1 MMPSIVSSSVD
12 VPRPSDG
19 SKMQLECLELAGCT
33 LDRYISSD
41 NSRPSFLEITGIA
54 AQRSPT
60 CSGLNAGDYRN
71 LEVLLNHP
79 NLSQLKILNK
89 VPLPPEIMEHFA
101 HMQCHC
107 LMGVFPEISRV
118 WLAIDSN
125 IYVWAF
131 EHGCDVAYFDGLGET
146 IVSVGLVKPKPGV
159 FQSFVKY
166 LLVLTTTVEI
176 VVLGVTFSSSKN
188 DGSSEFQEIHLVPE
202 PVFVLPTDGVSMMS
216 VKSTAKGRIF
226 MGGKD
231 GCLYEITY
239 QAQLGWFGKHCKKV
253 NHSTS
258 ALSFLVPS
266 FLNAALY
273 DEDPIVKIEVDN
285 SRNILYTLSEKGCIE
300 VFDLGADGEG
310 LSRVVRFTQGK
321 ILTSAL
327 DIVKTLEPINF
338 KPVVAISAVEESE
351 SEHLN
356 LVAVTQTG
364 ARLYFST
371 GSGDANQGGS
381 QRPQYLTL
389 LHVRLPPGFT
399 PNASVL
405 RPKQVHSAVH
415 ENGCLVMVCS
425 TGNGAEAETLWCLS
439 RVLPGPGFS
448 EAHSLLALDGPAWAL
463 TALPAPRAAHLS
475 PAMVARKAGKRRN
488 YTNVAVLPGPGFSEA
503 HSLLALDGPAWALTA
518 LPAPRAAH
526 LSPAMVARKA
536 RKRRNYTN
544 LAVLPGPGFSEAHSL
559 LALDGPAWA
568 LTALPAPRAAHLSP
582 AMVAR
587 KEVWSVSRWAVVT
600 GAGAAVLAAGAAPDL
615 LRSLLRDCRG
625 PEAHAVKDFF
635 QLHSVEQACACA
647 VYLACEDAT
656 SNDLS
661 VSEWAARAFF
671 LYGAQLAPAPLL
683 PHQTSQLPSSIGSP
697 KFSPRQMSTPMSMRG
712 PQGQMQPG
720 KLNQSYQQ
728 AAMNQSFPGSPNQ
741 SMMPQSPFQQ
751 NMMSPTPFNQSSFV
765 GNVTQQQRDQ
775 NFPIQVEY
783 SAKHNGLYIYIG
795 RILAPIWNLKCVSKS
810 LTPDN
815 KEFMSSNVTG
825 EDCAFTVQKLQRAA
839 AFAQR
844 VVAPPHSDE
853 HASLQALKMFITMAI
868 EMLSLWKVL
877 CEHQFHVIASS
888 LPPEQQSALQ
898 AASFRE
904 LLVGGQEVACL
915 LLGSLVAGYLR
926 DNASVDGI
934 SQKLRQLCPT
944 LYRKEDATCSKA
956 NELLMFAKQ
965 QKNPTER
972 EEMLQHALKLC
983 MDVAP
988 NVNLPLVC
996 AKLVSAGF
1004 YSGVVQLCRACAAR
1018 LDPHDKALH
1027 HYSSDQP
1034 AQDREGHLA
1043 YYRRYIDKALHHY
1056 SSDQPAQ
1063 DREGHLAYY
1072 RRYINKALHHYS
1084 SDQPAQ
1090 DREGHLAY
1098 YRRYI
1103 DKDLHHYSSDQ
1114 PAQDRE
1120 GHLAYYRRMDIYR
1133 EVCNA
1138 LERLYERS
1146 VETGSE
1152 PAPLRSQ
1159 SQSTTDTMMTL
1170 SPADA
1175 NYQGR
1180 KLVWE
1185 CLACDDELLHVAVYQ
1200 WLVSKNL
1207 GAELLSLGSAPPASL
1222 RRYLAAGARA
1232 ASPQAAL
1239 QLLDLLWKVLEKC
1252 GDHLAAAHVLE
1263 GLATKPGS
1271 GALLSQR
1278 ISWLSAGVVC
1288 VRGAGA
1294 GGPGGGELL
1303 RRLEEAGEVARVQAA
1318 VRAAAAALPRPLQP
1332 PPHAMHRLDDELLE
1346 VTQAA
1351 VRAAAAALPRPL
1363 QPPPHAM
1370 HRLDDELLEV
1380 TQAAVRAAAAALPRP
1395 LQPPPHAMHRLDD
1408 ELLEV
1413 TQAAVRAAA
1422 AALPRP
1428 LQPPP
1433 HAMHR
1438 LDDEL
1443 LEVTQAAVRAAAAAL
1458 PRPLQPPPHA
1468 MHRLDDELLE
1478 VTQAAVRAAAAALP
1492 RPLQPP
1498 PHAMHRLDDE
1508 LLEVTQAA
1516 VRAAAAA
1523 LPRPL
1528 QPPPHAMHRLDDEL
1542 LEVTQAAVRAAAAA
1556 LPRPLQ
1562 PPPHAMHRLDDEL
1575 LEVTQ
1580 AAVRAAAAALPRP
1593 LQPPPH
1599 AMHRLDDELLEV
1611 TQAAV
1616 RAAAAALP
1624 RPLQPPP
1631 HAMHRLDDELL
1642 EVTQAAV
1649 RAAAAALPRPL
1660 QPPPHAMH
1668 RLDDELLEVTQ
1679 LYEEYADRYNL
1690 WECKLAIVQC
1700 SGHNDALLV
1709 ENIWSNILA
1718 EAEAAARGCLT
1729 ADEKLGSVL
1738 SKLTT
1743 LGREYV
1749 HTGHCFPLY
1758 FIVRQLEIMSC
1769 KLQADQSM
1777 VFKAVLNIG
1786 VSLEQVLDIYIK
1798 LVSVNERVWLGC
1810 GDETHVCSVA
1820 ALLLE
1825 SARGELAPLEAA
1837 ARRRAL
1843 ARCKDL
1849 HEAALSS
1856 LQVCTG
1862 RLRAE
1867 PRVCSVAAL
1876 LLESARGE
1884 LAPLEAAARR
1894 RALAR
1899 CKDLHEAALSSLQVC
1914 TGRLR
1919 AEPRVCSVAALL
1931 LESARGELAPLEAA
1945 ARRRALA
1952 RCKDLHEAALSSLQV
1967 CTGRLRAEPRVCSV
1981 AALLLESARGELA
1994 PLEAAAR
2001 RRALA
2006 RCKDLHEAA
2015 LSSLQARPNT
2025 QRLMDRLTVAQAH
2038 LDRLD

>member
-1 MMPSIVSSSVD
+1 MPSIVSSSVD

-439 RVLPGPGFS
+439 R
-448 EAHSLLALDGPAWAL
+448 
-463 TALPAPRAAHLS
+463 
-475 PAMVARKAGKRRN
+475 
-488 YTNVAVLPGPGFSEA
+488 
-503 HSLLALDGPAWALTA
+503 
-518 LPAPRAAH
+518 
-526 LSPAMVARKA
+526 
-536 RKRRNYTN
+536 
-544 LAVLPGPGFSEAHSL
+544 VLPGPGFSEAHSL

-1043 YYRRYIDKALHHY
+1043 YYRR
-1056 SSDQPAQ
+1056 
-1063 DREGHLAYY
+1063 
-1072 RRYINKALHHYS
+1072 
-1084 SDQPAQ
+1084 
-1090 DREGHLAY
+1090 
-1098 YRRYI
+1098 
-1103 DKDLHHYSSDQ
+1103 
-1114 PAQDRE
+1114 
-1120 GHLAYYRRMDIYR
+1120 MDIYR

-1303 RRLEEAGEVARVQAA
+1303 RRLEEAGEVARV
-1318 VRAAAAALPRPLQP
+1318 
-1332 PPHAMHRLDDELLE
+1332 
-1346 VTQAA
+1346 
-1351 VRAAAAALPRPL
+1351 
-1363 QPPPHAM
+1363 
-1370 HRLDDELLEV
+1370 
-1380 TQAAVRAAAAALPRP
+1380 
-1395 LQPPPHAMHRLDD
+1395 
-1408 ELLEV
+1408 
-1413 TQAAVRAAA
+1413 
-1422 AALPRP
+1422 
-1428 LQPPP
+1428 
-1433 HAMHR
+1433 
-1438 LDDEL
+1438 
-1443 LEVTQAAVRAAAAAL
+1443 
-1458 PRPLQPPPHA
+1458 
-1468 MHRLDDELLE
+1468 
-1478 VTQAAVRAAAAALP
+1478 
-1492 RPLQPP
+1492 
-1498 PHAMHRLDDE
+1498 
-1508 LLEVTQAA
+1508 
-1516 VRAAAAA
+1516 
-1523 LPRPL
+1523 
-1528 QPPPHAMHRLDDEL
+1528 
-1542 LEVTQAAVRAAAAA
+1542 
-1556 LPRPLQ
+1556 
-1562 PPPHAMHRLDDEL
+1562 
-1575 LEVTQ
+1575 
-1580 AAVRAAAAALPRP
+1580 
-1593 LQPPPH
+1593 
-1599 AMHRLDDELLEV
+1599 
-1611 TQAAV
+1611 
-1616 RAAAAALP
+1616 
-1624 RPLQPPP
+1624 
-1631 HAMHRLDDELL
+1631 
-1642 EVTQAAV
+1642 QAAV

-1952 RCKDLHEAALSSLQV
+1952 RCKDLHEAALSSLQ
-1967 CTGRLRAEPRVCSV
+1967 
-1981 AALLLESARGELA
+1981 
-1994 PLEAAAR
+1994 
-2001 RRALA
+2001 
-2006 RCKDLHEAA
+2006 
-2015 LSSLQARPNT
+2015 ARPNT

>member
-1 MMPSIVSSSVD
+1 MPSVVSSSVD
-12 VPRPSDG
+12 VSRPPEG

-71 LEVLLNHP
+71 LAALLNHP

-125 IYVWAF
+125 IYVWSF

-146 IVSVGLVKPKPGV
+146 IVSVGLVKPKAGV

-188 DGSSEFQEIHLVPE
+188 DGSAEFQEIHLVPE

-321 ILTSAL
+321 IVSSAV
-327 DIVKTLEPINF
+327 DIVKTLEPSNF
-338 KPVVAISAVEESE
+338 KPVVAISAVDESE

-371 GSGDANQGGS
+371 GSGDANQGGP

-405 RPKQVHSAVH
+405 RPKQVHSAVY
-415 ENGCLVMVCS
+415 ENGSLVMVCS
-425 TGNGAEAETLWCLS
+425 AGGGGEAESLWCLS
-439 RVLPGPGFS
+439 RVLPGAGFS
-448 EAHSLLALDGPAWAL
+448 EAHTLLALDGPAWAL
-463 TALPAPRAAHLS
+463 TALPHTHAAHLS
-475 PAMVARKAGKRRN
+475 PALVTK
-488 YTNVAVLPGPGFSEA
+488 
-503 HSLLALDGPAWALTA
+503 
-518 LPAPRAAH
+518 
-526 LSPAMVARKA
+526 
-536 RKRRNYTN
+536 
-544 LAVLPGPGFSEAHSL
+544 
-559 LALDGPAWA
+559 
-568 LTALPAPRAAHLSP
+568 
-582 AMVAR
+582 

-600 GAGAAVLAAGAAPDL
+600 GAGAAILAAGAAPDL
-615 LRSLLRDCRG
+615 LRTLLRDCRG
-625 PEAHAVKDFF
+625 PDAHPVKDFF
-635 QLHSVEQACACA
+635 QLHSAEQACACA
-647 VYLACEDAT
+647 VYLACEDANT
-656 SNDLS
+656 SDLS
-661 VSEWAARAFF
+661 VSEWATRAFF
-671 LYGAQLAPAPLL
+671 LYGGQLAPAPVYQQ
-683 PHQTSQLPSSIGSP
+683 QTSQMPSSIGSP
-697 KFSPRQMSTPMSMRG
+697 KFSPRQMSTPMSVRG

-720 KLNQSYQQ
+720 RLNQSYQQ
-728 AAMNQSFPGSPNQ
+728 GPMNQSFPGSPNQ

-751 NMMSPTPFNQSSFV
+751 NMMSPTPFNQTSFV
-765 GNVTQQQRDQ
+765 GNVTQQQRDP

-815 KEFMSSNVTG
+815 KEFMCSNVTG
-825 EDCAFTVQKLQRAA
+825 EDCAYIVQKLQRVAG
-839 AFAQR
+839 FMQR

-853 HASLQALKMFITMAI
+853 HASLQALKLYIMMAI

-877 CEHQFHVIASS
+877 CEHQFHVIAAS

-944 LYRKEDATCSKA
+944 LYRQEDATCSKA

-965 QKNPTER
+965 QKNPAER

-996 AKLVSAGF
+996 SKLVSAGF
-1004 YSGVVQLCRACAAR
+1004 YSGVVELCVTCASK
-1018 LDPHDKALH
+1018 LDPQDKALH
-1027 HYSSDQP
+1027 
-1034 AQDREGHLA
+1034 
-1043 YYRRYIDKALHHY
+1043 YYK
-1056 SSDQPAQ
+1056 
-1063 DREGHLAYY
+1063 
-1072 RRYINKALHHYS
+1072 
-1084 SDQPAQ
+1084 
-1090 DREGHLAY
+1090 
-1098 YRRYI
+1098 
-1103 DKDLHHYSSDQ
+1103 SDQ

-1120 GHLAYYRRMDIYR
+1120 GHLAYYRRMEIYR

-1146 VETGSE
+1146 VESGSE
-1152 PAPLRSQ
+1152 PSPLRSQ
-1159 SQSTTDTMMTL
+1159 SQSASDTMMTL

-1200 WLVSKNL
+1200 WLVSKHL
-1207 GAELLSLGSAPPASL
+1207 GSELLSLGTAPPPSL
-1222 RRYLAAGARA
+1222 RTYLQTAARNA
-1232 ASPQAAL
+1232 PPPTAL
-1239 QLLDLLWKVLEKC
+1239 HLLDLLWKVLEKC
-1252 GDHLAAAHVLE
+1252 GDHLAAANVLE
-1263 GLATKPGS
+1263 GLATRPGS
-1271 GALLSQR
+1271 GATLAQR
-1278 ISWLSAGVVC
+1278 MSWLSAGVVC

-1294 GGPGGGELL
+1294 GGAGGGELL
-1303 RRLEEAGEVARVQAA
+1303 RRLEEAGEVARVQAC
-1318 VRAAAAALPRPLQP
+1318 VRAAAASLPRHLQP
-1332 PPHAMHRLDDELLE
+1332 PPHAMQRLDDELLE
-1346 VTQAA
+1346 I
-1351 VRAAAAALPRPL
+1351 
-1363 QPPPHAM
+1363 
-1370 HRLDDELLEV
+1370 
-1380 TQAAVRAAAAALPRP
+1380 
-1395 LQPPPHAMHRLDD
+1395 
-1408 ELLEV
+1408 
-1413 TQAAVRAAA
+1413 
-1422 AALPRP
+1422 
-1428 LQPPP
+1428 
-1433 HAMHR
+1433 
-1438 LDDEL
+1438 
-1443 LEVTQAAVRAAAAAL
+1443 
-1458 PRPLQPPPHA
+1458 
-1468 MHRLDDELLE
+1468 
-1478 VTQAAVRAAAAALP
+1478 
-1492 RPLQPP
+1492 
-1498 PHAMHRLDDE
+1498 
-1508 LLEVTQAA
+1508 
-1516 VRAAAAA
+1516 
-1523 LPRPL
+1523 
-1528 QPPPHAMHRLDDEL
+1528 
-1542 LEVTQAAVRAAAAA
+1542 
-1556 LPRPLQ
+1556 
-1562 PPPHAMHRLDDEL
+1562 
-1575 LEVTQ
+1575 
-1580 AAVRAAAAALPRP
+1580 
-1593 LQPPPH
+1593 
-1599 AMHRLDDELLEV
+1599 
-1611 TQAAV
+1611 
-1616 RAAAAALP
+1616 
-1624 RPLQPPP
+1624 
-1631 HAMHRLDDELL
+1631 
-1642 EVTQAAV
+1642 
-1649 RAAAAALPRPL
+1649 
-1660 QPPPHAMH
+1660 
-1668 RLDDELLEVTQ
+1668 TQ

-1718 EAEAAARGCLT
+1718 EAEAAARGLLT
-1729 ADEKLGSVL
+1729 ADERMASVL

-1777 VFKAVLNIG
+1777 VFKTVLNIG

-1810 GDETHVCSVA
+1810 GDETHVCCVA

-1825 SARGELAPLEAA
+1825 SVRGELAPLEA
-1837 ARRRAL
+1837 
-1843 ARCKDL
+1843 
-1849 HEAALSS
+1849 
-1856 LQVCTG
+1856 
-1862 RLRAE
+1862 
-1867 PRVCSVAAL
+1867 P
-1876 LLESARGE
+1876 
-1884 LAPLEAAARR
+1884 
-1894 RALAR
+1894 
-1899 CKDLHEAALSSLQVC
+1899 
-1914 TGRLR
+1914 
-1919 AEPRVCSVAALL
+1919 
-1931 LESARGELAPLEAA
+1931 
-1945 ARRRALA
+1945 
-1952 RCKDLHEAALSSLQV
+1952 
-1967 CTGRLRAEPRVCSV
+1967 
-1981 AALLLESARGELA
+1981 
-1994 PLEAAAR
+1994 AR

-2025 QRLMDRLTVAQAH
+2025 QRLIDRLTVAQAH
-2038 LDRLD
+2038 LDRMD